1 MILIQA
7 DGRHDLLDPDD
18 RNNGDPGDPFPGSKE
33 VTQLLD
39 SGNISTSF
47 PGGTVSGISLTNIK
61 HDPLTKEIS
70 LDVVIQD

>member
-1 MILIQA
+1 
-7 DGRHDLLDPDD
+7 LLDAAD

-47 PGGTVSGISLTNIK
+47 PEGTVSGISLTNIK
-61 HDPLTKEIS
+61 HDPFTKEIS
-70 LDVVIQD
+70 LDVVIRD